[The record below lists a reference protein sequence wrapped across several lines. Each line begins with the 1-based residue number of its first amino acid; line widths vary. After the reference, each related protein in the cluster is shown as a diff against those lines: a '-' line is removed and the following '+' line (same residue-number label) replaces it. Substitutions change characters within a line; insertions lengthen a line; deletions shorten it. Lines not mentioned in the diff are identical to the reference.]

1 MTVFPIY
8 SEWIDISKRRFNYLD
23 LLKQVQKQS
32 NNKRGDLPLMR
43 LKKYNAPL
51 SIRYKKKLPMLR
63 LKKSAHPHVLKD
75 AVADEENIKYNA
87 ELSSPFGAM
96 LSRSTRIWNNNDNE
110 LPYSSTL
117 EDNKTSD
124 DEPEIDENVQ
134 QQKVYK
140 YQHPFLL
147 SWYERLG
154 ASSGKKSN
162 EIPKEIEKT
171 ETDLLEDEEGLPLY
185 FRRGKKMLPLQRIGK
200 REVDEEN
207 ELYPL
212 RFRRRFTHPMA
223 SYLQKKDGGENDDA
237 GEISLSDLKKI
248 AGSNWWFRNGGKK

>member
-1 MTVFPIY
+1 MMPY
-8 SEWIDISKRRFNYLD
+8 QLENYELDKMGQPDNEWIDISKRRFNYLD

-87 ELSSPFGAM
+87 EL
-96 LSRSTRIWNNNDNE
+96 
-110 LPYSSTL
+110 PYSSTL

-140 YQHPFLL
+140 YQ
-147 SWYERLG
+147 
-154 ASSGKKSN
+154 
-162 EIPKEIEKT
+162 
-171 ETDLLEDEEGLPLY
+171 
-185 FRRGKKMLPLQRIGK
+185 
-200 REVDEEN
+200 
-207 ELYPL
+207 
-212 RFRRRFTHPMA
+212 
-223 SYLQKKDGGENDDA
+223 
-237 GEISLSDLKKI
+237 
-248 AGSNWWFRNGGKK
+248 